1 MGLPPYGPE
10 PYASANSATPAQ
22 LGFLSKRVNM
32 IPQLIDHDKKKIH
45 TGEIYSKLTSILH
58 SKPLMRRKFLH
69 RPRLG
74 ALAEPRTRQ
83 TSPYTP
89 RRSSQQLR
97 PASMRTEAE

>member
-45 TGEIYSKLTSILH
+45 TGEISHETRAKRGPESLVKTLGAGGGG
-58 SKPLMRRKFLH
+58 
-69 RPRLG
+69 RLG
-74 ALAEPRTRQ
+74 RAG
-83 TSPYTP
+83 
-89 RRSSQQLR
+89 
-97 PASMRTEAE
+97 